1 MTSGPNDDKLDS
13 IMVTFYVLT
22 WTIKTGSMH
31 MLLLLFDDKAKHVV
45 WWHLKHGC
53 LMAPW
58 TTLVQR
64 IYIDDEV
71 KDLGIFLYKHKQDNL
86 ISLYKST
93 SSQFKLKNVYEEVG
107 SRI

>member
-58 TTLVQR
+58 TTLLQR
-64 IYIDDEV
+64 I
-71 KDLGIFLYKHKQDNL
+71 KDLGIFLYKHKQDDL